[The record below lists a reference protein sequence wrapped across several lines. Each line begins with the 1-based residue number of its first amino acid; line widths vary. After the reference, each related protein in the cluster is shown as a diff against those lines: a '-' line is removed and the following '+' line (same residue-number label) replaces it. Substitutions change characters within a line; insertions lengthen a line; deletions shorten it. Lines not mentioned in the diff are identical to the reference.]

1 MAQEMSFFAKLRL
14 LAEWSPVLGQL
25 QVIMASEDPHDQAVA
40 VIDALQF
47 AAGKTSFE
55 MDDQALAHLESILKS
70 EEGRAFFR
78 WLVETIKGA
87 E

>member
-1 MAQEMSFFAKLRL
+1 MAEEMSFFAKLRL
-14 LAEWSPVLGQL
+14 LAEWSPVLGQV
-25 QVIMASEDPHDQAVA
+25 QVIMAADDPHDQAVA

-47 AAGKTSFE
+47 AAGKTPTE
-55 MDDQALAHLESILKS
+55 IDDEALEHLESILKS
-70 EEGRAFFR
+70 EEGTAFFR